1 MCKKNLK
8 MLYFQ
13 NIHIKCKKRE
23 VIWTWNSI
31 LSQDMLSK
39 TALEIYDLLNA
50 FCFSFCV
57 ELTNTSRVEPFLIWF
72 YNAKY
77 IFSNKYP
84 PKLGLKNY
92 LLKIKWKVSSDGWQ
106 LDTQCRIFFFT
117 LFQNCWLC
125 WIWKLILLIQ
135 KI

>member
-1 MCKKNLK
+1 
-8 MLYFQ
+8 
-13 NIHIKCKKRE
+13 
-23 VIWTWNSI
+23 
-31 LSQDMLSK
+31 MLSK

-106 LDTQCRIFFFT
+106 LDTQCRIFFFY
-117 LFQNCWLC
+117 FVS
-125 WIWKLILLIQ
+125 KLLIMLDL
-135 KI
+135 KIDFADTKDLIRKSVIKIIIFYVLVTHSSL

>member
-1 MCKKNLK
+1 
-8 MLYFQ
+8 
-13 NIHIKCKKRE
+13 
-23 VIWTWNSI
+23 
-31 LSQDMLSK
+31 MLSK

-84 PKLGLKNY
+84 PKLSLKNY

-106 LDTQCRIFFFT
+106 LDTQCRIFFLLCFKIADYVG
-117 LFQNCWLC
+117 FENWFCWY
-125 WIWKLILLIQ
+125 KRFNK
-135 KI
+135 KICD